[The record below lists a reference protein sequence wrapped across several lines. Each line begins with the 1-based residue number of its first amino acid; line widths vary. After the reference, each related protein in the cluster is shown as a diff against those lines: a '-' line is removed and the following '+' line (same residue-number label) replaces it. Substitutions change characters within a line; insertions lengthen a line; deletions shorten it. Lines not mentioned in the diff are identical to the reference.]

1 MAKPINWDP
10 EKAAANRRNHGVAF
24 EEAQTV
30 FDNPFAVIFND
41 EAHSD
46 TESREILIGHSANN
60 RLLLVV
66 FVEHVQHIRLISAR
80 TATTKEQREY
90 EQGAGYFS
98 NPR

>member
-1 MAKPINWDP
+1 MAKPFTWNA
-10 EKAAANRRNHGVAF
+10 EKAAANRKKHGVAF

-41 EAHSD
+41 IAHSD
-46 TESREILIGHSANN
+46 TESREIIIGHSANN

-80 TATTKEQREY
+80 TATAKEQRDY
-90 EQGAGYFS
+90 ERGTGYF
-98 NPR
+98 